1 MKLPVCFS
9 VPSKLYGEEVG
20 CALVLSSQVPA
31 DTGQREIVSAMRAW
45 LKEAKLA
52 PVKWP
57 TKWII
62 VNDED
67 LPKTKTKKYIRV
79 GLSTVL
85 GLDPV
90 EETSTK
96 LTSKEPAKAKI
107 DWACLGGFR
116 FILAC
121 YVMFMH
127 IGSTVSWGRMSNL
140 REMPWHVHV
149 FFSLGG
155 YSMASPMNPVIKKKF
170 GYFKVCMNGCLC
182 EKPEDHVQFVWEI
195 EALSIS
201 HAFSLNLSSI
211 LFTGIRGINVVFP

>member
-1 MKLPVCFS
+1 MTHPFVQTPICFS

-20 CALVLSSQVPA
+20 CALVLSMHAPPDASQK
-31 DTGQREIVSAMRAW
+31 EIISAMRAW
-45 LKEAKLA
+45 LKEAKLT

-85 GLDPV
+85 GLDPE

-96 LTSKEPAKAKI
+96 AVSKVSDKAVI

-121 YVMFMH
+121 YVMFMYL
-127 IGSTVSWGRMSNL
+127 GSNDSWGRMAHL
-140 REMPWHVHV
+140 RGFPWHVHV
-149 FFSLGG
+149 FFTLGG
-155 YSMASPMNPVIKKKF
+155 FSMASPMNPVIRKKF
-170 GYFKVCMNGCLC
+170 VYFKVIMKSFLVKNQTIHSVCG
-182 EKPEDHVQFVWEI
+182 
-195 EALSIS
+195 
-201 HAFSLNLSSI
+201 
-211 LFTGIRGINVVFP
+211 

>member
-20 CALVLSSQVPA
+20 CALVLSSQAPP

-90 EETSTK
+90 AETCTK
-96 LTSKEPAKAKI
+96 PTSKEPAKAKI
-107 DWACLGGFR
+107 DWACLGGLR
-116 FILAC
+116 FVLAC

-127 IGSTVSWGRMSNL
+127 VGSAESWGRMNNL
-140 REMPWHVHV
+140 RGFPWHVHL
-149 FFSLGG
+149 FFTLGG
-155 YSMASPMNPVIKKKF
+155 YSMASPMNPAIKKKY
-170 GYFKVCMNGCLC
+170 GYFKVRMNGCLR
-182 EKPEDHVQFVWEI
+182 EKSEDHVQFVWEI
-195 EALSIS
+195 EELSTS

-211 LFTGIRGINVVFP
+211 LFIRIRGTHITFP

>member
-1 MKLPVCFS
+1 
-9 VPSKLYGEEVG
+9 
-20 CALVLSSQVPA
+20 
-31 DTGQREIVSAMRAW
+31 MRAW

-90 EETSTK
+90 AETCTK
-96 LTSKEPAKAKI
+96 LASKEPAKAKI
-107 DWACLGGFR
+107 DWACLGGLR
-116 FILAC
+116 FVLAC

-127 IGSTVSWGRMSNL
+127 IGSTESWGRMNNL
-140 REMPWHVHV
+140 RGFPWHVHL
-149 FFSLGG
+149 FFTLGG
-155 YSMASPMNPVIKKKF
+155 YSMASPMNPAIKKKF
-170 GYFKVCMNGCLC
+170 GYFKVCMNGC
-182 EKPEDHVQFVWEI
+182 KQSEDHVEFVWKI
-195 EALSIS
+195 EGFSTS
-201 HAFSLNLSSI
+201 HTFSLDLSSI
-211 LFTGIRGINVVFP
+211 LFIRIRGINVVFP